1 MVEISTVDSSLTPCD
16 CSGWRCQPNAL
27 NFKDFISCK
36 KVPPHF
42 KKPMCLVEDAEECNL
57 QPFGSRRWR
66 RKKGFSTASHLQ
78 REQNTSLLC
87 SSVHH
92 KTNVNRKVLK
102 ITKQFWFKDA
112 LSSTLSFLLW
122 ILRKEKRIPHISPP
136 RVRHFCSDCCFF
148 VGAVKTA
155 SVKNILI
162 DSADGSQPPVSEGPA
177 YVGPRG
183 WSGRSV
189 SRADSF
195 CRGCDVTTALVCI
208 ASTDAHWGAERLG
221 RGRRGWFMSTF
232 NMFQRS
238 FLSTFV
244 TVPPTPAAADC
255 RAFKLDIIHLSLSL
269 CVHEKRGST
278 KPELNRGPL
287 RSKTPQTLNWAEDSV
302 MQIFCDAEAKALMR
316 SLQVFFLPVCVCVC
330 VCRPPRPKT
339 ESVEGRRNQGDD
351 RCGRASPRCIEL
363 ARIDPAFTLQIN
375 MFKPSQVDFLPSNT
389 WLCCESSGRKLLERK
404 SRSCWTFELLA
415 SWKMEQPCLMTFWWN
430 KHGDFK
436 MQTTKK
442 IPARALLQ
450 HEGGEVEEVKVRR

>member
-1 MVEISTVDSSLTPCD
+1 MQKSSTSF
-16 CSGWRCQPNAL
+16 W
-27 NFKDFISCK
+27 
-36 KVPPHF
+36 
-42 KKPMCLVEDAEECNL
+42 KPMCLLEDAEECNL

-78 REQNTSLLC
+78 HEQNTSLLC

-102 ITKQFWFKDA
+102 ITKHFWFKDA

-136 RVRHFCSDCCFF
+136 RVRHFCGDCCFF

-189 SRADSF
+189 RRADSF

-208 ASTDAHWGAERLG
+208 ESTDAHWGAERLG

-330 VCRPPRPKT
+330 VSSPEAKNRVGGGT
-339 ESVEGRRNQGDD
+339 EESGRRQMWPSVPSLHRACPDRSGIHAPNQYVQAVT
-351 RCGRASPRCIEL
+351 GR
-363 ARIDPAFTLQIN
+363 
-375 MFKPSQVDFLPSNT
+375 
-389 WLCCESSGRKLLERK
+389 LLTVEYLIMLRVER
-404 SRSCWTFELLA
+404 EEA
-415 SWKMEQPCLMTFWWN
+415 PGE
-430 KHGDFK
+430 
-436 MQTTKK
+436 K
-442 IPARALLQ
+442 IPQLLNFWTSRIMKNGTAWS
-450 HEGGEVEEVKVRR
+450 HDILVK